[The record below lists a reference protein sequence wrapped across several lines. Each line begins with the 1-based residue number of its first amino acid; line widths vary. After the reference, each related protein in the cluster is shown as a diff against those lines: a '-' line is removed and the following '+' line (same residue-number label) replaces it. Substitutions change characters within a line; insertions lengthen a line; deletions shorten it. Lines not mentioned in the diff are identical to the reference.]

1 MTICFFVNMP
11 DLLWMIGLAFSNEQ
25 IMLPV
30 GMIYGFIEGLHRKQW
45 KPIVWFICLLIASAV
60 ISEVLK
66 SIFKV
71 PLICDPKRYGFP
83 SGHTQFA
90 AVFYGW
96 ICYQFA
102 AHASLYERIISI
114 VLTVSILAFTVRTIV
129 HYGYHT
135 WFDIM
140 GGFVSGGIL
149 LFLGAK
155 GMQVLTV
162 SKPKDL

>member
-1 MTICFFVNMP
+1 M
-11 DLLWMIGLAFSNEQ
+11 DLLWWIGLAFANEQ
-25 IMLPV
+25 IMLPI
-30 GMIYGFIEGLHRKQW
+30 GIIYGFMEGFYHKQW
-45 KPIVWFICLLIASAV
+45 KPIVWLVLLLIASAV

-66 SIFKV
+66 SIFKI
-71 PLICDPKRYGFP
+71 PLIFDPKRYGFP

-90 AVFYGW
+90 TVFYGW
-96 ICYQFA
+96 ICYQLTQ
-102 AHASLYERIISI
+102 HTSRYLRIIYI
-114 VLTVSILAFTVRTIV
+114 LLTSSILAYAVTSIV

-155 GMQVLTV
+155 AFSALTL
-162 SKPKDL
+162 SKPKPL